1 MKPKKRTE
9 QQTRGWLPDEH
20 PAVLAQKMSK
30 PIWSKTLWIG
40 IVFLTVVIFTVASG
54 ILVFSA
60 LHMILQQVT
69 VGLVL
74 GSICMGIAYYLR
86 FKYSERALNR
96 ALYVFLGAT
105 PLGFCLN
112 VAYVVF
118 LGHYVTGWLMGWF
131 NIIITVGILIT
142 GAFIGDWIGKR
153 RNYQLPL
160 SP

>member
-30 PIWSKTLWIG
+30 PIWSKTSWID
-40 IVFLTVVIFTVASG
+40 IVFSTVVILTVASG
-54 ILVFSA
+54 TLVFSA

-69 VGLVL
+69 VGSVL
-74 GSICMGIAYYLR
+74 GSILMGIAYYLR
-86 FKYSERALNR
+86 FRYSERALNR
-96 ALYVFLGAT
+96 GLYVFLGAT

-118 LGHYVTGWLMGWF
+118 LGRYVTGWLMGWF
-131 NIIITVGILIT
+131 NIMVTVGILIT

>member
-1 MKPKKRTE
+1 MNLKKYLENRI
-9 QQTRGWLPDEH
+9 RGWLPKEYQG
-20 PAVLAQKMSK
+20 AFVQKMSK

-40 IVFLTVVIFTVASG
+40 IVFSIVVIFTVACG

-69 VGLVL
+69 VGSVL
-74 GSICMGIAYYLR
+74 GSILMGIAYYLR
-86 FKYSERALNR
+86 FRYSERALIR
-96 ALYVFLGAT
+96 GLYVFLGAT

-118 LGHYVTGWLMGWF
+118 LGRYVTGWLMGWF
-131 NIIITVGILIT
+131 NIIVTVGILIT